1 MKNLLNM
8 AFGRRNIV
16 FALNIYL
23 ATVLALFIA
32 FSLDLPNPWWAMLS
46 VILTSQPLAGAV
58 WGRAIYRVIG
68 TVVGVAVIVILVP
81 PLSSTPELLIGAI
94 ALWTA
99 VCLYVSQLDRTARS
113 NGFML
118 SGYTVA
124 LVGLPLATNP
134 INIFDTGVARCEE
147 IVIGV
152 LSATLVHTLIFPV
165 SATGVFR
172 TKLQAVMR
180 DARSWIANAL
190 DPATNEGSFEGRT
203 ISVDLIELNSLA
215 FSTGYENGTNKPV
228 ISALEEHLIAL
239 LPLTSAAEDRI
250 VALKE
255 FGELPASTLEALWR
269 IRQWIENPQHIDA
282 GQTDRLMTEIASL
295 APVANKNSTWPD
307 MLGISLVER
316 LTELVQSWSLCVAL
330 ASTLSG
336 SATPAELAIARNQER
351 RGHRVLHVDHGIAL
365 LSAVTVA
372 ATIIGLGLFAIATE
386 WEDGP
391 VAIGLAAVLASLFL
405 SADDPTSPVR
415 SFVVWSF
422 VAIVAATFYVFA
434 ILEVIDGFLPLAAAL
449 LPILFAIGFFLSSP
463 AHFLKALPVA
473 VGFSAGVAFQ
483 PTFNAD
489 FETFANLN
497 LALVIGVLS
506 SLVGVSTMR
515 ALPVERVAH
524 RILRAGWRD
533 LASLCG
539 ARQFAPRNLWTSRM
553 LDRLGLLIP
562 RIAKAQPDE
571 VFDVADALRDL
582 RIGVAVIAL
591 HGVRDS
597 ADSVTRVS
605 IDQYLT
611 QLRSHFRL
619 LAKGRKT
626 YVSNDVFHGLDR
638 ILSGI
643 LLIVPESQRIAG
655 VGAAV
660 ALRRNLFPGADPSQQ
675 RRSPQ

>member
-1 MKNLLNM
+1 MKVNLNM
-8 AFGRRNIV
+8 AFGMRNAV

-23 ATVLALFIA
+23 ATVLALFVA
-32 FSLDLPNPWWAMLS
+32 FSLDLPNPWWAMMT
-46 VILTSQPLAGAV
+46 VVLTSQPLAGAV
-58 WGRAIYRVIG
+58 WARALYRVIG
-68 TVVGVAVIVILVP
+68 TVIGVAVIVILVP

-99 VCLYVSQLDRTARS
+99 ACLYVSQFDRTARS
-113 NGFML
+113 SGFML

-134 INIFDTGVARCEE
+134 INIFDIGVARCEE

-152 LSATLVHTLIFPV
+152 LCAALVHTLIFPV
-165 SATGVFR
+165 SATGVFQ
-172 TKLQAVMR
+172 TKLQAVMG

-190 DPATNEGSFEGRT
+190 DLATNEGSFEGRT

-215 FSTGYENGTNKPV
+215 FSTGYENGTNKQV
-228 ISALEEHLIAL
+228 IRTLEEHLIAL

-255 FGELPASTLEALWR
+255 FGELPASTLEALGR
-269 IRQWIENPQHIDA
+269 TRQWIENPKQIDPT
-282 GQTDRLMTEIASL
+282 QTERLLVEIASL
-295 APVANKNSTWPD
+295 APVANKDSTWPD

-316 LTELVQSWSLCVAL
+316 LTELVRSWSVCVAL

-336 SATPAELAIARNQER
+336 SATPVELAIARNQES

-372 ATIIGLGLFAIATE
+372 TTIVGLGLFTIAAE
-386 WEDGP
+386 WNDGP
-391 VAIGLAAVLASLFL
+391 VAIGIAAVLASLFL
-405 SADDPTSPVR
+405 SADDPTSSVR
-415 SFVVWSF
+415 SFAVWNF

-434 ILEVIDGFLPLAAAL
+434 ILEVIDGFPPLAAAL
-449 LPILFAIGFFLSSP
+449 LPILFVIGFFLSSP
-463 AHFLKALPVA
+463 AHFHKALPIA

-524 RILRAGWRD
+524 RILRAGWHD

-539 ARQFAPRNLWTSRM
+539 ARQFAPRNLWVSRM

-562 RIAKAQPDE
+562 RIAKAQPNE

-591 HGVRDS
+591 RGVRDN
-597 ADSVTRVS
+597 ADSTTRVS
-605 IDQYLT
+605 IDQWLT

-619 LAKGRKT
+619 LAKGRDT
-626 YVSNDVFHGLDR
+626 YLSNDILHGLDR
-638 ILSGI
+638 ILSSI

-655 VGAAV
+655 IGAVV
-660 ALRRNLFPGADPSQQ
+660 ALRRNLFPGTGPFQQ
-675 RRSPQ
+675 RRSSP